1 MIVTVRARAWDEQ
14 VNALAKRLNPVYG
27 LAALQG
33 LVDRGEV
40 KLYDVIVQDN
50 RLGVIITRIDTGYN
64 GTRELVVMH
73 AVSEVKP
80 AQPLT
85 SVLAPVFEAIAKT
98 AGADKVRVHS
108 DRRGIDKLLEDNG
121 YSFSETVFIKEV
133 K

>member
-14 VNALAKRLNPVYG
+14 VNVLAGRLNPAYG
-27 LAALQG
+27 LVTLQE
-33 LVDRGEV
+33 LVERGEV
-40 KLYDVIVQDN
+40 QMYEVIIQET
-50 RLGVIITRIDTGYN
+50 RLGVIITRIDAGYD

-73 AVSEVKP
+73 AVSEIKT

-85 SVLAPVFEAIAKT
+85 SVLAPVFEKIAKI
-98 AGADKVRVHS
+98 ARADKVRIHS